1 MQMRSLRDTRQPEV
15 DSFKLATIGADNSA
29 MDYNDP
35 VKAGAGR
42 GGWGVGRAVVLSST
56 WSSFGHASFIRNSH
70 QSRACTV
77 LSPREIE
84 IENKLMQSLGANEF
98 VMEQCVSC
106 EWTHG
111 FLRLR
116 FRIIYRILVKKIRFR
131 IQESREVFFRWK
143 AA

>member
-1 MQMRSLRDTRQPEV
+1 MRSLRDTRQPEV

-42 GGWGVGRAVVLSST
+42 GGWGVGRTVVLSST

-70 QSRACTV
+70 QSRTCTV

-106 EWTHG
+106 E
-111 FLRLR
+111 
-116 FRIIYRILVKKIRFR
+116 
-131 IQESREVFFRWK
+131 
-143 AA
+143 